1 MNEAVQREHTKFV
14 GTFFAGESVGV
25 GIAGQEDAVDN
36 VCLVTFHCRYEDSRW
51 WEITA
56 YPNLW
61 TESLLSLEERMNFQ
75 AKGRSWS

>member
-1 MNEAVQREHTKFV
+1 
-14 GTFFAGESVGV
+14 
-25 GIAGQEDAVDN
+25 VDN